1 MKWMRDYMSKVK
13 ASHILVKKHSEAKRI
28 LDELKSG
35 ADFAELAKKHS
46 LCPSGKKGGNL
57 GFFTRGQMVKEFEQ
71 TAFSL
76 RKGELSE
83 VVKTQFGYH
92 VIKRTG

>member
-1 MKWMRDYMSKVK
+1 MSKVK

-46 LCPSGKKGGNL
+46 LCPSGKKGGSL
-57 GFFTRGQMVKEFEQ
+57 GFFTHGQMVKEFER

-83 VVKTQFGYH
+83 VIKTQFGYH